1 MKSSNMCL
9 PTHYNIAAIEARYIT
24 NTEEDQSDKM
34 LATQDYDYRAPRNVD
49 TSLLLSCDYGDAD
62 IPDQYSYDDE
72 NDSSCTHRCASHY
85 AASGRT
91 QLVCILLP
99 LTFFI
104 LSFAI
109 GSGSSSPLATFF
121 AICLCIFS
129 ILSARISSME
139 SQARDSPQA
148 MDSRERRRWQL
159 LAVFFVS
166 LSVIE
171 SMSVLCHRMDIWYY
185 FQDSMDA
192 ALIIM
197 MVFASVLMLGF
208 WVGPRH
214 SRYTG
219 EDSKYIITL

>member
-1 MKSSNMCL
+1 
-9 PTHYNIAAIEARYIT
+9 
-24 NTEEDQSDKM
+24 M
-34 LATQDYDYRAPRNVD
+34 LATQDYDYRAPRNVNP
-49 TSLLLSCDYGDAD
+49 SLLLSCDYGDAD

-72 NDSSCTHRCASHY
+72 NDSSTHRCASHY

-104 LSFAI
+104 LSLAI
-109 GSGSSSPLATFF
+109 GSGSSSPIAAFF

-129 ILSARISSME
+129 ILSARISTMKL
-139 SQARDSPQA
+139 QARDSTQA
-148 MDSRERRRWQL
+148 MDSAERRRWQL
-159 LAVFFVS
+159 LAVFFIS

-171 SMSVLCHRMDIWYY
+171 SMSVLCHWMDIWYY

-197 MVFASVLMLGF
+197 MVVASVLMLGF
-208 WVGPRH
+208 WVRPRH

-219 EDSKYIITL
+219 EDSDYIITL